1 MSDRAS
7 VATRPAG
14 AEAGILR
21 SNFVRRFL
29 RCRLCWRVSLT
40 VLFSILVVEAVIL
53 FPSLRNYESD
63 LLLRIED
70 AATAAM
76 AARVNPH
83 VESPRAA
90 VVALSAAM
98 SNYSALLGGHIYDA
112 EGGLIAVFG
121 DAPSLSLDEARNDN
135 RRARRLG
142 NGDRFELL
150 WPRSESGL
158 PYDIVA
164 RADSSWVAAEL
175 WGFVIRIAGLVLLIS
190 VVSTT
195 AALLVLWRTV
205 LMPLLQ
211 LRERMSAVGA
221 NPTTPEQHI
230 VPTTR
235 RDELGEVITNFND
248 LVRLISGRHREE
260 LTRVVAMADNAVDS
274 IVAYNAAGDL
284 VYANRAALTY
294 FGAETTQQLEA
305 FDWHFLAPDGTGP
318 LYTVREAAANGASN
332 QEHLLVMPDGHQ
344 RPVLCGANRLLD
356 NAGEPSLYFASL
368 LDITVRKAAEEA
380 LIAAK
385 SESDAANRT
394 KSEFL
399 TTMSHELLT
408 PLNAIIGFSGII
420 ATEGLGPV
428 GDKRYQDYA
437 NDIGDSGGR
446 LLAIIEDIL
455 ELSRIEAGRYEIDV
469 STIDLD
475 DLLNTSVQKMQSDF
489 DAKQQHVRTEIRPG
503 LPTLDGDVLAIRR
516 IVTNLLSNASKFT
529 PDGGEVS
536 VVAAAA
542 PGGGLDIEVTDNGIG
557 IDEDNLPRA
566 LEPFTQVDGSL
577 SRRYEGT
584 GLGLTLAAT
593 LARLHNGRVELRSQL
608 GQGTTARVH
617 FPAERCHPLAAA
629 E

>member
-1 MSDRAS
+1 
-7 VATRPAG
+7 
-14 AEAGILR
+14 
-21 SNFVRRFL
+21 
-29 RCRLCWRVSLT
+29 
-40 VLFSILVVEAVIL
+40 
-53 FPSLRNYESD
+53 
-63 LLLRIED
+63 
-70 AATAAM
+70 M

-83 VESPRAA
+83 IESPRAA
-90 VVALSAAM
+90 VVAMSAAM

-112 EGGLIAVFG
+112 DGRLIAVFG
-121 DAPSLSLDEARNDN
+121 DAPALGLDEARNDS

-142 NGDRFELL
+142 EGDRFELL

-175 WGFVIRIAGLVLLIS
+175 WAFVIRIAGLVLLIS

-221 NPTTPEQHI
+221 NPTNPEQHI

-248 LVRLISGRHREE
+248 LVKLISGHHREE
-260 LTRVVAMADNAVDS
+260 LTRVVAMADNAVHS
-274 IVAYNAAGDL
+274 IVAYSAAGDL
-284 VYANRAALTY
+284 VYANRAALIY
-294 FGAETTQQLEA
+294 FGAETTQQLEKL
-305 FDWHFLAPDGTGP
+305 DWHFLAPDGSGP

-332 QEHLLVMPDGHQ
+332 EEHLLVMPDGRQ

-356 NAGEPSLYFASL
+356 SAGKPSLYFASL
-368 LDITVRKAAEEA
+368 LDITVRKVAEEA
-380 LIAAK
+380 LVAAK

-394 KSEFL
+394 KTEFL
-399 TTMSHELLT
+399 ATMSHELRT
-408 PLNAIIGFSGII
+408 PLNAIIGFSDII
-420 ATEGLGPV
+420 ANAGLGPV
-428 GDKRYQDYA
+428 GDERYQEYA

-455 ELSRIEAGRYEIDV
+455 ELSRIEAGRYAMNV
-469 STIDLD
+469 TTIDLD
-475 DLLNTSVQKMQSDF
+475 DLLNTAIRKMQSRF
-489 DAKQQHVRTEIRPG
+489 DDRQQHIRTDIRSG
-503 LPTLDGDVLAIRR
+503 LPALHGDMRAVNQI
-516 IVTNLLSNASKFT
+516 ITNLLSNANKFT
-529 PDGGEVS
+529 PDGGEIS
-536 VVAAAA
+536 VVAVAA
-542 PGGGLDIEVTDNGIG
+542 PGGGIDIEVTDNGIG
-557 IDEDNLPRA
+557 MAEDDLPRM

-584 GLGLTLAAT
+584 GLGLALATTLAK
-593 LARLHNGRVELRSQL
+593 LHNGRVELDSKL